1 MPVQSGMSAPVCAVP
16 TPGSCSA
23 EAALAVLVDRAVALH
38 RAAGGDLLAC
48 FTQMDDPRDPR
59 GIRHTLSSI
68 LGLCVA
74 AVLAGSVN
82 LIEIRDWVDGAPQL
96 VLAALG
102 CRQDRDGRYTPPHPD
117 TVGRLLDALGAQGLA
132 DATGAFLAARAGI
145 APVGAPVDGPVL
157 LPALAIDGKAMCG
170 AVDTDGRIPY
180 LLSAATHQNTTVI
193 AERQIGAKT
202 NEVPE
207 FQPLLR
213 GLPLAGWVLTMDA
226 GHTVRGHARFVTEEL
241 LAHYVMIAKQNQP
254 TLYACLDA
262 LDWASVPVAHTTVD
276 KGHGRRERRTIRV
289 LPAPPDLGFPAAAQ
303 VFLIERYTTRTVR
316 KRSKGSRKYRRKQV
330 QSAVAVLG
338 VTSLSAR
345 EAAPAHLAAY
355 VRGQWAIENKIHWV
369 RDVTFREDASQVKT
383 RFRPRIMATFR
394 NLAIGLI
401 RQAGYTKIAATIR
414 RIRSDPHLLLTA
426 LGLPIPSLN
435 SP

>member
-1 MPVQSGMSAPVCAVP
+1 MSSSVGEVS
-16 TPGSCSA
+16 TPGSSSA
-23 EAALAVLVDRAVALH
+23 EAALAVLVDRAAALH

-48 FTQMDDPRDPR
+48 FAEMDDPRDPR
-59 GIRHTLSSI
+59 GLRHTLSSI

-82 LIEIRDWVDGAPQL
+82 LIEIRDWVSSAPQL

-102 CRQDRDGRYTPPHPD
+102 CRQDRDGRYAPPHQD
-117 TVGRLLDALGAQGLA
+117 TVQRLLDVLGAQGLA

-145 APVGAPVDGPVL
+145 GPVGAPVGAPVL
-157 LPALAIDGKAMCG
+157 LPALAVDGKAMRG
-170 AVDTDGRIPY
+170 AIDADGQVPY
-180 LLSAATHQNTTVI
+180 LLAAATHADTTVI
-193 AERQIGAKT
+193 AERQVGAKT

-207 FQPLLR
+207 FAPLLR

-226 GHTVRGHARFVTEEL
+226 GHTVRAHATFITEEL
-241 LAHYVMIAKQNQP
+241 LAHYVMIVKANQP
-254 TLYACLDA
+254 TLYARLDA

-276 KGHGRRERRTIRV
+276 KGHGRRERRTIRI

-316 KRSKGSRKYRRKQV
+316 QRRKGSRKYSTKQV

-345 EAAPAHLAAY
+345 EAAPQHLAAY
-355 VRGQWAIENKIHWV
+355 VRGHWAIENKIHWV
-369 RDVTFREDASQVKT
+369 RDVTFREDASQVNT

-414 RIRSDPHLLLTA
+414 RIRSDPHLLLTV
-426 LGLPIPSLN
+426 LGLRIPSLN